1 MTSQFDNIFSD
12 DNIFED
18 SPAAKKTI
26 HLKDGERRNVS
37 ILFADIHGFTKLSEK
52 LDHEVVQSLIDK
64 LMSLFT
70 NSVEKFGGYVANINI
85 NLKES
90 SKVKLYIYDIAGK
103 RVDVLVDGL
112 LEEGYHKVVWN
123 ANQYSSGIYFVKMI
137 IGDYID
143 TQKLM
148 LVK

>member
-1 MTSQFDNIFSD
+1 
-12 DNIFED
+12 
-18 SPAAKKTI
+18 
-26 HLKDGERRNVS
+26 
-37 ILFADIHGFTKLSEK
+37 
-52 LDHEVVQSLIDK
+52 
-64 LMSLFT
+64 MSLFT

-90 SKVKLYIYDIAGK
+90 SKVKLYIYDIDVK
-103 RVDVLVDGL
+103 RVDVLVDGI
-112 LEEGYHKVVWN
+112 LEEAYHKVVWN